1 MPRFLLLM
9 CFLQPALHKTL
20 REALFLPF
28 SPWLRNNKLQFP
40 IVKVLRKQKHGSGRV
55 GGGFSGDGM
64 LTELEFVPGAEES
77 LPAVRNQRYDSKSH

>member
-1 MPRFLLLM
+1 M
-9 CFLQPALHKTL
+9 
-20 REALFLPF
+20 
-28 SPWLRNNKLQFP
+28 
-40 IVKVLRKQKHGSGRV
+40 KVLRKQKHGSGRV